1 MVVSPHPLATEAGRA
16 VLARGGN
23 AIEAAVAVAAVL
35 AVVMPHFCGLG
46 GDAVWLVCDREG
58 RRRCFLGIGQAAAG
72 VTVPKDAIPT
82 RGPSSMLTSACAVD
96 SWGHALAFSAANW
109 AGRESFA
116 DLMSPA
122 IDLADGGYVP
132 SPSQD
137 FWLDFRADDHPAWPG
152 FSEIF
157 NHRSDA
163 GLLRQ
168 PELAASLRF
177 LANDGYRNFYEGP
190 LSEAI
195 ADGLAKTGSPLNAS
209 DLAATRTREV
219 DPLTL
224 DYRGNLLLAPPPPT
238 QGCSTLAIMGILSRF
253 DLAETTPGTAA
264 RMHLLVEATKQAFL
278 KRSSIG
284 DPDFDTGKHD
294 PAAAMLEADT
304 LDAAARRI
312 DPASAMAWPHK
323 VNSADTVFFAVTD
336 PQGRCASLL
345 QSTYFDWGSG
355 VIVPG
360 TGILWQNRGAAFST
374 EPGHPNCLAPG
385 KRPFY
390 TLNPGIA
397 IRDGK
402 PYLLYGTQGADGQP
416 QTLSVL
422 LSSLLDDGMT
432 PEQALTQP
440 RFLLGRTFS
449 DSRDSLKIEGS
460 LRPEEAEALSALGHE
475 VAMLPALS
483 PIFGQAG
490 VIRLSENGSV
500 EGAHDPR
507 GNGSAASVA
516 LPPDQNR

>member
-1 MVVSPHPLATEAGRA
+1 MVVSPHALATEAGRA

-116 DLMSPA
+116 DLISPA
-122 IDLADGGYVP
+122 MELADGGYIP
-132 SPSQD
+132 SASQD
-137 FWLDFRADDHPAWPG
+137 FWLDFRAQEHPVWPG
-152 FSEIF
+152 FAAIF

-168 PELAASLRF
+168 PQLAASLRS
-177 LANDGYRNFYEGP
+177 LANAGYRSFYEGS
-190 LSEAI
+190 LSESI
-195 ADGLAKTGSPLNAS
+195 ADGLAKVGSPLNTA

-219 DPLTL
+219 DPLAL
-224 DYRGNLLLAPPPPT
+224 DYRGTLLLAPPPPT

-264 RMHLLVEATKQAFL
+264 RIHLLVEATKQAFL

-294 PAAAMLEADT
+294 PAAAMLEAGT
-304 LDAAARRI
+304 LDVAAGRI
-312 DPASAMAWPHK
+312 DPASAMAWSHK

-432 PEQALTQP
+432 PEQALAQP

-490 VIRLSENGSV
+490 VIRLSENGRV